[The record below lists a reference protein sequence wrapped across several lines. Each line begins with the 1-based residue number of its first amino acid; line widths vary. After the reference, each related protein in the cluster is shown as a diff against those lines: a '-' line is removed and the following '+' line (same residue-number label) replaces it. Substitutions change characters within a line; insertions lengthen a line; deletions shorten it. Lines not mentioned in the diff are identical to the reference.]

1 MFVKIR
7 HLTYLSQLL
16 TLLPSVFTIETMEAT
31 QTILIQQ
38 MTNACEKMSISHWE
52 SIKPYAEHEFKGLL
66 MKLEW
71 INQMKRQKEMTTE
84 QARVY
89 IDIHKNTMRT
99 RLMTL
104 PNITIIDAE
113 HIINTGIDSI
123 RKELYSQMEWVII
136 KVEIV
141 ELRIWIKD

>member
-1 MFVKIR
+1 
-7 HLTYLSQLL
+7 
-16 TLLPSVFTIETMEAT
+16 
-31 QTILIQQ
+31 
-38 MTNACEKMSISHWE
+38 
-52 SIKPYAEHEFKGLL
+52 
-66 MKLEW
+66 
-71 INQMKRQKEMTTE
+71 MTTE